1 VVPVSRRRGGL
12 RRWLVAGNLALLLA
26 MVPAIG
32 RSQQRRNPHKIEGME
47 QPEPEPA
54 DDDDDAAEAVAVAAG
69 CCAGFAAGMAASG
82 ANDANDANDGEV
94 RSPPR
99 NDYGE
104 NLPGGPVTPVAFDG
118 AAAKLALQD
127 AVAEARGCGAA
138 EPPGRIRAT
147 VVFETTG
154 SVRSVRFEPP
164 FAVGDLAECVRSTF
178 LAAEVPPF
186 EGGDVTA
193 HKSFT
198 LQ

>member
-1 VVPVSRRRGGL
+1 
-12 RRWLVAGNLALLLA
+12 

-47 QPEPEPA
+47 QPEPKPA
-54 DDDDDAAEAVAVAAG
+54 DDDDAAEAVAVAAG
-69 CCAGFAAGMAASG
+69 CCAGFAAGVAASD

-104 NLPGGPVTPVAFDG
+104 NLPGGPVTLVAFDG
-118 AAAKLALQD
+118 ADAKLALQD
-127 AVAEARGCGAA
+127 AVAEARGCGVA

-147 VVFETTG
+147 LVFETTG

-164 FAVGDLAECVRSTF
+164 FVDRDLAACVRASF
-178 LAAEVPPF
+178 LAAEVQPF
-186 EGGDVTA
+186 EGADVTT